1 MAEDI
6 QYYQTGG
13 IGSSE
18 KPQMIQLFR
27 YRGHLQSIGLARS
40 GIPRHRWRRLSPHAG
55 YRVAPPLLAACGKAS
70 PWYNQVVMAIVIR
83 VYSDGK
89 VLVPEEPTELPVGH
103 LEAELRPWGPQ
114 LSDEEIKRRLEALD
128 RFEELSVRGL
138 SIPNE
143 ALDRESLY
151 DPPRGL

>member
-1 MAEDI
+1 MA
-6 QYYQTGG
+6 
-13 IGSSE
+13 
-18 KPQMIQLFR
+18 L
-27 YRGHLQSIGLARS
+27 
-40 GIPRHRWRRLSPHAG
+40 
-55 YRVAPPLLAACGKAS
+55 
-70 PWYNQVVMAIVIR
+70 VIR

-89 VLVPEEPTELPVGH
+89 VPVPEEPTELPVGH

>member
-1 MAEDI
+1 MVTCNPSVWHDPESRDI
-6 QYYQTGG
+6 GG
-13 IGSSE
+13 GVSV
-18 KPQMIQLFR
+18 
-27 YRGHLQSIGLARS
+27 
-40 GIPRHRWRRLSPHAG
+40 RRLGSRQHRPSSA
-55 YRVAPPLLAACGKAS
+55 YGKAA
-70 PWYNQVVMAIVIR
+70 PWYNRVIMAIVIR